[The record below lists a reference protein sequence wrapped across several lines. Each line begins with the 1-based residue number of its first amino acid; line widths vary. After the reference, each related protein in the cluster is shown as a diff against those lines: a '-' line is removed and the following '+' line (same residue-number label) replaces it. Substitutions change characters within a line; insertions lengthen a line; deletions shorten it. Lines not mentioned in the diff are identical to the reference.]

1 MPGERA
7 APAVLPFPLRLAR
20 LIAGLS
26 ILTGLLVAVGWA
38 GGVPTLRSLT
48 PGLPEMKLNA
58 AIAFVLAGAA
68 LWLQT
73 GHVLR
78 WLAHVTAGLLAL
90 IALLT
95 LAQYTFGWDLGI
107 DQALVA
113 DLSRDTPY
121 PGRIPFV
128 GAIHFLLFGIL
139 IAALDV
145 RLRFGHGK
153 RLWPAQW
160 MALFII
166 LVSAAF
172 LLGYIYDVTS
182 IYRPIHSAPIALH
195 GVILL
200 ILLPLGAMLARPDQG
215 LIARVLAPDAG
226 GQLLRRI
233 LPAVIL
239 VPPALGWLRLQGQEA
254 GLYGSDLGLAI
265 FATANV
271 VILST
276 VTWLAAKGA
285 READEQR
292 RAAAGKLRAQ
302 VARLDLLNHITRAIG
317 ERQDMRSIFQ
327 VVVRSVEDHLPVD
340 FSCVCLYESATEE
353 LTVATVGARA
363 EQVALELAMPEN
375 ARIPIDANGLSQ
387 CVQGALVYEPDIRS
401 SAFPFPQ
408 RLARGGFASLV
419 IAPLRFES
427 AVFGVLV
434 TARREAHSFSSGECE
449 FLRQLSEHV
458 GLASHQA
465 QLYSALQRA
474 YDDLRQSQQTLMQ
487 QDRLRALGQMASGI
501 AHDINNALSPMAL
514 YTDSLL
520 EREKGL
526 SPQGR
531 EQLMT
536 ISRAIDD
543 VAHTVARMRQ
553 FYKAR
558 EPQLQL
564 TRIDLNQLVQ
574 QTLDLTRARWR
585 DLMHERGLVIDLRTE
600 LAPAVPPFLGAEPEV
615 RDALTNLIF
624 NALDAMP
631 EGGCLTL
638 RTRAADKPP
647 GQVILEVTDT
657 GTGMDEETR
666 QRCLEPFFTT
676 KGERGTGLGLA
687 MVYGMAQRHN
697 AEIGID
703 TAPGKGTTV
712 RLIFPV
718 AAAAPA
724 TAGAAAAAMKP
735 TRRLR
740 ILIIDDDPLLLQSV
754 RDSLESDGHLVT
766 AADGGQAGIDQFLA
780 ARKRNEPFAV
790 VVTDLGMPYVDGRK
804 VAATLRAASPETPI
818 IMLTGWGQRLL
829 TEKDMPAHVDRVLA
843 KPPKLRDLR
852 AALAELTA

>member
-1 MPGERA
+1 
-7 APAVLPFPLRLAR
+7 
-20 LIAGLS
+20 
-26 ILTGLLVAVGWA
+26 
-38 GGVPTLRSLT
+38 
-48 PGLPEMKLNA
+48 
-58 AIAFVLAGAA
+58 
-68 LWLQT
+68 
-73 GHVLR
+73 
-78 WLAHVTAGLLAL
+78 LAL

-95 LAQYTFGWDLGI
+95 LSQYAFGWDLGI
-107 DQALVA
+107 DQALIT
-113 DLSRDTPY
+113 DTTGDTPY
-121 PGRIPFV
+121 PGRIPFI
-128 GAIHFLLFGIL
+128 GSIHFVLFGIV
-139 IAALDV
+139 IATLD
-145 RLRFGHGK
+145 LRVPFGDG
-153 RLWPAQW
+153 RRIWPAQW
-160 MALFII
+160 IALAMI
-166 LVSAAF
+166 LVSAAV
-172 LLGYIYDVTS
+172 LLAYTYDFTS
-182 IYRPIHSAPIALH
+182 LYRPIRSNPIALH

-215 LIARVLAPDAG
+215 LIARVRASDAG
-226 GQLLRRI
+226 GQLLRRV

-239 VPPALGWLRLQGQEA
+239 VPPVLGWLRLQGQEA
-254 GLYGSDLGLAI
+254 GLFGSDLGLAI

-276 VTWLAAKGA
+276 VTWLAADHA
-285 READEQR
+285 RKADLER
-292 RAAAGKLRAQ
+292 RTAAGKLRGQ
-302 VARLDLLNHITRAIG
+302 LARLDLLNHITRAIG
-317 ERQDMRSIFQ
+317 ERQDLRSIFQ
-327 VVVRSVEDHLPVD
+327 VVVRSIEDHLPVD
-340 FSCVCLYESATEE
+340 FSCVCLYESAAGE

-363 EQVALELAMPEN
+363 EQVAHELAMPEN
-375 ARIPIDANGLSQ
+375 ARIPIDANGLSR

-401 SAFPFPQ
+401 VPFPFPQ

-419 IAPLRFES
+419 ISPLRFES
-427 AVFGVLV
+427 TVFGVLV
-434 TARREAHSFSSGECE
+434 TARREPHSFSSGDCE

-458 GLASHQA
+458 GLASHQT
-465 QLYSALQRA
+465 QLYTALQRA

-553 FYKAR
+553 FYKGR

-564 TRIDLNQLVQ
+564 TRIDLNKLVRE
-574 QTLDLTRARWR
+574 TLELTRARWR
-585 DLMHERGLVIDLRTE
+585 DLMQERGLVIDLRTE
-600 LAPAVPPFLGAEPEV
+600 LAPSVPAILGAEAEV

-631 EGGCLTL
+631 EGGGLTL
-638 RTRAADKPP
+638 RTWADETPP
-647 GQVILEVTDT
+647 GQVIVEVTDT

-687 MVYGMAQRHN
+687 MVYGMAQRHS
-697 AEIGID
+697 AELGID
-703 TAPGKGTTV
+703 SAPGKGTTV

-718 AAAAPA
+718 AAQGPAAAGVAAAPV
-724 TAGAAAAAMKP
+724 KP
-735 TRRLR
+735 SRRLR

-754 RDSLESDGHLVT
+754 RDSLESDGHLV
-766 AADGGQAGIDQFLA
+766 AVADGGQAGIDQFLA

-829 TEKDMPAHVDRVLA
+829 TEKEIPAHVDRVLA
-843 KPPKLRDLR
+843 KPPKLRELR